1 MNEHLENL
9 REIRSMMERSSKFL
23 SLSGLSG
30 ISAGVCAL
38 IGAWYA
44 HSKIHLDGLYQFSDP
59 AIARTTLPL
68 LIKDFL
74 LVLIGALLFGMFFTI
89 RKTKKQGLSVWNST
103 SKRLLVSMMIPL
115 GAGGLFCMGMLW
127 HGYFWLCFP
136 ATLVFYGVALV
147 NASKYTVNDT
157 YYLGIAEIILGIIAL
172 FLARWNL
179 IFWAIGF
186 GVLHIVYGIVMYLKY
201 EKSPQPQRG
210 VS

>member
-30 ISAGVCAL
+30 ISAGICAL
-38 IGAWYA
+38 IGTWYA
-44 HSKIHLDGLYQFSDP
+44 NKKIYFNAEYKEGIYLQRDDIPSL
-59 AIARTTLPL
+59 AIGAL
-68 LIKDFL
+68 F
-74 LVLIGALLFGMFFTI
+74 VLIGALVFGSFFTI
-89 RKTKKQGLSVWNST
+89 RKAKKQGLSVWNVT
-103 SKRLLVSMMIPL
+103 SKRLLMSMMIPL

-147 NASKYTVNDT
+147 NASKYTVHDT
-157 YYLGIAEIILGIIAL
+157 FYLGIAEIILGIIAL

-179 IFWAIGF
+179 IFWGIGF
-186 GVLHIVYGIVMYLKY
+186 GVLHIVYGVVMYFRYDNK
-201 EKSPQPQRG
+201 
-210 VS
+210 